1 MHAIKR
7 QRNVSAKALTALS
20 IILVLAV
27 FRHISRANSFV
38 SIDGEDSSSQELGGR
53 RSLFFRPSRHTPPV
67 KRCISRVSTLPPT
80 IPTEEGAVG
89 DIKRITA
96 DWEHISAYVQS
107 CDFQSKH
114 NVTNAVS
121 KTRGIVIPSA
131 GHAMFAHTWVVVTIL
146 RETLGCSLPIEIVY
160 NGQEEL
166 DVDLA
171 ERLKVCT
178 ISCCSCL
185 AMQTIMFVPL
195 MFLLK
200 RLGSAPIAQLTCA
213 LAQDAACWD
222 KVLPAAAWLMTALM
236 MSKPSAVCR

>member
-38 SIDGEDSSSQELGGR
+38 STDGEDSSSQELGGR
-53 RSLFFRPSRHTPPV
+53 RSLFFRASRHTPPV
-67 KRCISRVSTLPPT
+67 KRCIPKVSSVPPT
-80 IPTEEGAVG
+80 LTTEKGAVG

-96 DWEHISAYVQS
+96 DWEHISAYVNS
-107 CDFQSKH
+107 CDFQSKQ
-114 NVTNAVS
+114 NASNAVS

-166 DVDLA
+166 DGDLA
-171 ERLKVCT
+171 ERLKMMTNVT
-178 ISCCSCL
+178 LVDASLITLPSHHRPMNWTQSFGQ
-185 AMQTIMFVPL
+185 AKQ
-195 MFLLK
+195 
-200 RLGSAPIAQLTCA
+200 SAIA
-213 LAQDAACWD
+213 
-222 KVLPAAAWLMTALM
+222 KSRSPV
-236 MSKPSAVCR
+236 

>member
-7 QRNVSAKALTALS
+7 QRNASAKALTALS

-38 SIDGEDSSSQELGGR
+38 STDGEDSSSQELGGR
-53 RSLFFRPSRHTPPV
+53 RSLFFRPSRPIPPV
-67 KRCISRVSTLPPT
+67 KRCISRVSTLPLT
-80 IPTEEGAVG
+80 LPTEEGAVG

-96 DWEHISAYVQS
+96 DWEHISTYVQS
-107 CDFQSKH
+107 CGFQSKH
-114 NVTNAVS
+114 NISNAVA

-146 RETLGCSLPIEIVY
+146 RETLGCSLPIEVVY
-160 NGQEEL
+160 NGKEEL

-178 ISCCSCL
+178 TSCCSCL
-185 AMQTIMFVPL
+185 GMQTIMFVPL
-195 MFLLK
+195 MLLVK
-200 RLGSAPIAQLTCA
+200 GLESALIAQLIR
-213 LAQDAACWD
+213 ACH
-222 KVLPAAAWLMTALM
+222 KMLSVRTRCYLRLHG
-236 MSKPSAVCR
+236 